1 MVVGY
6 QTLKKGVSWSDN
18 YGLVDF
24 KIEEFSVWS
33 VCLVK
38 LKYYGFKNI
47 SHFPFLNP
55 LATIEI
61 VLIKG
66 SDSLFT

>member
-1 MVVGY
+1 MKHVWVCFVVSGNWLKQEFQEPIMVVGY

-38 LKYYGFKNI
+38 LEYYGF
-47 SHFPFLNP
+47 
-55 LATIEI
+55 
-61 VLIKG
+61 
-66 SDSLFT
+66 